1 MQLIFSY
8 RRLTTVNKWLKD
20 NGYDIDQIWADIDD
34 VIIKTLISAHT
45 VLRHNY
51 RTCFPNHTQG
61 SACFEILG
69 FDIILDRK
77 CKPYLLEVRN
87 CYPNWIRFFKY

>member
-1 MQLIFSY
+1 MCAACQC

-20 NGYDIDQIWADIDD
+20 NGHDVNKIWADIDD

-51 RTCFPNHTQG
+51 RTCFPNHTYG
-61 SACFEILG
+61 CACFEILG
-69 FDIILDRK
+69 FDVILDRK
-77 CKPYLLEVRN
+77 CKPYILEV
-87 CYPNWIRFFKY
+87 KYKYN